1 MLEKKIIQTMKCK
14 LCYTDEY
21 QINSKKEISY
31 DMRFLYCC
39 MFNFKDKNRQLD
51 RGIVIWLEL
60 LDVYLL
66 TLISTPVL
74 QAQVSGYKATLSLE
88 DACAQLK

>member
-1 MLEKKIIQTMKCK
+1 MM
-14 LCYTDEY
+14 
-21 QINSKKEISY
+21 
-31 DMRFLYCC
+31 FLYMYCC

>member
-1 MLEKKIIQTMKCK
+1 MIEKEIIQTMKFK
-14 LCYTDEY
+14 LCYTNEY
-21 QINSKKEISY
+21 QINSKKEISF
-31 DMRFLYCC
+31 DMMFLYCLIL
-39 MFNFKDKNRQLD
+39 KTKNRQLD

-74 QAQVSGYKATLSLE
+74 QA
-88 DACAQLK
+88 

>member
-1 MLEKKIIQTMKCK
+1 MKCK
-14 LCYTDEY
+14 LHYTSEY
-21 QINSKKEISY
+21 QINSKKEMAY
-31 DMRFLYCC
+31 DMIFLYCLYC
-39 MFNFKDKNRQLD
+39 FRDTCRQLD
-51 RGIVIWLEL
+51 LYCLVWLEL

-74 QAQVSGYKATLSLE
+74 QSQASGYKATLSLE

>member
-1 MLEKKIIQTMKCK
+1 M
-14 LCYTDEY
+14 Y
-21 QINSKKEISY
+21 
-31 DMRFLYCC
+31 
-39 MFNFKDKNRQLD
+39 RQLD
-51 RGIVIWLEL
+51 LYCLVWLEL

-74 QAQVSGYKATLSLE
+74 QLQASGYKATLSLE